1 MIAILLNNLFE
12 KYQEQFNNLT
22 VQQFSNRIMNNNLD
36 DFFNEKLNDLSSS
49 DDGWDEPSASVWA
62 NAQPNFPIYGQSKR
76 NWFVVFVVFLGL
88 TLLGTGIY
96 LYKVKQKNNALQ
108 QKIAVLNTELEQEK
122 SSNQSLNQD
131 LNRQNQTL
139 QNQVK
144 NLERVLE
151 NEQAKTEQTV
161 KNLQNACA
169 VSLNQMIEKN
179 TLPLQ
184 NIIQEQQRIIQQ
196 LKEENQDLKST
207 HNAPEQKAIMAN
219 KIGKLIDNQAI
230 EANYLLKN
238 KPFLVENNDVKS
250 ITSSAITSPKETWKK
265 YELGIDLSSIGFNA
279 TLTNSFRNA
288 DYQSSPTSNSFFDA
302 STREPM
308 PNYALTNNIP
318 AVGLHFGYGI
328 NKDFYIRAGVRYAN
342 FELNSAA
349 SMEIV
354 YNQSNEYINPQGTVL
369 NDLVV
374 NSTTP
379 FSNIQQGITV
389 EVPSNA
395 ALIDG
400 DILQSNLSNF
410 QSYNFWQLPLGIA
423 FYRGKRRLQLE
434 FQGGLTWNHI
444 RFDDYTFDASFVG
457 NNVTLPVNRSN
468 LISNT
473 TNTTS
478 YLGAYLGIG
487 ANYKLSDNWQVRA
500 GMTFEETGLTTNTQ
514 TLSRGY
520 FLENGMNLSLN
531 YRF

>member
-1 MIAILLNNLFE
+1 
-12 KYQEQFNNLT
+12 
-22 VQQFSNRIMNNNLD
+22 MNNNLD

-219 KIGKLIDNQAI
+219 KIDKLIDNQAI

-265 YELGIDLSSIGFNA
+265 Y
-279 TLTNSFRNA
+279 
-288 DYQSSPTSNSFFDA
+288 
-302 STREPM
+302 
-308 PNYALTNNIP
+308 
-318 AVGLHFGYGI
+318 
-328 NKDFYIRAGVRYAN
+328 
-342 FELNSAA
+342 
-349 SMEIV
+349 
-354 YNQSNEYINPQGTVL
+354 
-369 NDLVV
+369 
-374 NSTTP
+374 
-379 FSNIQQGITV
+379 
-389 EVPSNA
+389 
-395 ALIDG
+395 
-400 DILQSNLSNF
+400 
-410 QSYNFWQLPLGIA
+410 
-423 FYRGKRRLQLE
+423 
-434 FQGGLTWNHI
+434 
-444 RFDDYTFDASFVG
+444 
-457 NNVTLPVNRSN
+457 
-468 LISNT
+468 
-473 TNTTS
+473 
-478 YLGAYLGIG
+478 
-487 ANYKLSDNWQVRA
+487 
-500 GMTFEETGLTTNTQ
+500 
-514 TLSRGY
+514 
-520 FLENGMNLSLN
+520 
-531 YRF
+531 